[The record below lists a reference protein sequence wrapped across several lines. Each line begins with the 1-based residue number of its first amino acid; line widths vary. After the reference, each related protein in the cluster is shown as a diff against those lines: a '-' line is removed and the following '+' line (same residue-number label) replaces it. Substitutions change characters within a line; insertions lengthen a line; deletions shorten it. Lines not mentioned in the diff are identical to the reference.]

1 MFPIN
6 NRAPFYSCFTQVFSL
21 RRWELKTKEQK
32 LLTKNKSEL
41 ILETKIN
48 AKPHPTERLN
58 RRYLE
63 KGACTIT
70 AVGDTCTL
78 CCKIQLIHF
87 TCMSAL
93 HYSFIKIQFNAGYI
107 SWRTLY
113 TVLLKHYTFE
123 KLCQI
128 KF

>member
-1 MFPIN
+1 MGIKDKG
-6 NRAPFYSCFTQVFSL
+6 T
-21 RRWELKTKEQK
+21 EITDI
-32 LLTKNKSEL
+32 KNKSEL

-48 AKPHPTERLN
+48 AKPHPPEQKV
-58 RRYLE
+58 LE

-107 SWRTLY
+107 SWRTQY
-113 TVLLKHYTFE
+113 TVLLKHYIFE
-123 KLCQI
+123 NLCQI

>member
-58 RRYLE
+58 RRYLK
-63 KGACTIT
+63 KG
-70 AVGDTCTL
+70 
-78 CCKIQLIHF
+78 H
-87 TCMSAL
+87 
-93 HYSFIKIQFNAGYI
+93 
-107 SWRTLY
+107 
-113 TVLLKHYTFE
+113 VLLLQLEIHVHCVVKYN
-123 KLCQI
+123 
-128 KF
+128 

>member
-1 MFPIN
+1 MGIKDKG
-6 NRAPFYSCFTQVFSL
+6 T
-21 RRWELKTKEQK
+21 EITDI
-32 LLTKNKSEL
+32 KNKSEL

-107 SWRTLY
+107 LWRTLY
-113 TVLLKHYTFE
+113 TVLLKHYIFE